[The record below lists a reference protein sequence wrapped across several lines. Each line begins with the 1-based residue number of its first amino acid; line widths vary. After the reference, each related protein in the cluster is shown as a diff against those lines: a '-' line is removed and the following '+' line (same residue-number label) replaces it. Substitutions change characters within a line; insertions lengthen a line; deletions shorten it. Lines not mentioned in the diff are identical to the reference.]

1 MNNKLNNHR
10 KQIDKIDTSLI
21 NLLAKRMKVVQKIG
35 QYKKTKNLPSLDAVR
50 WQQVLNSRT
59 KKAKLLGL
67 NSEFIKKIYEL
78 IHNYALKVE
87 KSLIE

>member
-1 MNNKLNNHR
+1 MNNKLNNLR
-10 KQIDKIDTSLI
+10 KQIDKIDASLI

-35 QYKKTKNLPSLDAVR
+35 QYKKTKNISPLDAVR

-67 NSEFIKKIYEL
+67 MPGFVEKIYYL
-78 IHNYALKVE
+78 IHDYALKVE
-87 KSLIE
+87 KSLIK